1 MRLLAVVLA
10 GWACTGHGHPV
21 HMTPTHQAGISGR
34 GPEPKDSLAS
44 LLMVRGGMSGLD
56 EGQTGYVRR
65 GHSEIYDMKGRRTGR
80 SWLDD
85 VNQRRGY
92 AKGGYVQRGSS
103 EIYDMR
109 DNRRRQSWLD
119 EVNRRGGHA
128 RKESSGL
135 DGVSGGYPKS
145 GYVPRGHGNYHM
157 RDRHTAPTKTWVD
170 DVSSRRG
177 YAEGGY
183 VRRGHSEIY
192 NMKNDRRSQSWLDDV
207 NHGYV
212 HRGTSRVGG
221 VRGGSLESRPRT
233 PSGSTTV
240 KTATED
246 FRDANVRVGWA
257 PEGGAVH
264 ETVRFPSRIRK
275 SMDNYE
281 TEDFRDVHVRRGSTL
296 Q

>member
-85 VNQRRGY
+85 VN
-92 AKGGYVQRGSS
+92 
-103 EIYDMR
+103 
-109 DNRRRQSWLD
+109 
-119 EVNRRGGHA
+119 
-128 RKESSGL
+128 
-135 DGVSGGYPKS
+135 
-145 GYVPRGHGNYHM
+145 
-157 RDRHTAPTKTWVD
+157 
-170 DVSSRRG
+170 
-177 YAEGGY
+177 
-183 VRRGHSEIY
+183 
-192 NMKNDRRSQSWLDDV
+192 
-207 NHGYV
+207 HGYV
-212 HRGTSRVGG
+212 HRGTSGVGG

-281 TEDFRDVHVRRGSTL
+281 TEDFRDVHVRRGTTL